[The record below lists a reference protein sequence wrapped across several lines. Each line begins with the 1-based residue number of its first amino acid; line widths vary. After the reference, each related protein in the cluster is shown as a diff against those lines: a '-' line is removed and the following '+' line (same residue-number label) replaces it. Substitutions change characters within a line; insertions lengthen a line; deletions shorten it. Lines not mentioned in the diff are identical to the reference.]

1 MSHMERIGVRELRQ
15 NASKYL
21 RRVVQGE
28 SIEITDRGR
37 PVAVLVP
44 SKLTGLDRLIAEG
57 RVRPAQGDLLD
68 LGEPLPMPEGAELPS
83 ERVGRAREER
93 WPLIYLDSSA
103 IVKLIIAEAGSDA
116 VSSA

>member
-21 RRVVQGE
+21 RRVAQGE

-68 LGEPLPMPEGAELPS
+68 LGDPLPLPEGAELPS

-93 WPLIYLDSSA
+93 WPLSST
-103 IVKLIIAEAGSDA
+103 STPPR
-116 VSSA
+116 SSS